1 MTLGFMPDNT
11 SSTDR
16 ISISRKVKLGV
27 GFTLV
32 MLILIVLVS
41 FVSTRKFL
49 DISAAIAEGREILEH
64 TERVQR
70 LFMEME
76 SGVRGFLLSGND
88 EDLNAYDH
96 GLSFIIQELQTLRQL
111 TSEAP
116 EQQARISRLQGLVGR
131 AFAVLGRAI
140 ERRREGGLEAAAK
153 LFTDSEMSKEAT
165 EAFAAVRDEL
175 NEVDQAERVQL
186 SGLREDLS
194 RNRDVNSS
202 LIFGGAG
209 LTFIALI
216 VAALLV
222 LRDIAERRRAEE
234 ALAAERNLLRRI
246 MDTIPDL
253 IFVKDLQGRYT
264 RDNLAHRRHLG
275 IATEE
280 EVAGKSNAQIHGVE
294 LATRY
299 TLDDDA
305 VLRGER
311 TLIDAVEPGRTADG
325 RLVWLE
331 TTKVPLV
338 GPDGKSLGLVGVSSD
353 ITQRRADE
361 EKLKHFAAA
370 LQRSNE
376 ELQNFASVASH
387 DLQEPLRKI
396 QSFGNLL
403 SARHAAQLGEQG
415 TDYLKRMMDA
425 AERMQTLIQDLLKLS
440 RVTTRAQP
448 FQQCNLG
455 EILRGVLSDLEVKIT
470 STGARVSTAGL
481 GTIEA
486 DPTQMR
492 QLFQNLVA
500 NALKFQ
506 TAGVRPEVLVTARIF
521 ENLHG
526 ELPQIPHG
534 AKLCEV
540 QVKDNGIGFDPQFGE
555 QIFSPF
561 KRLHTRQEY
570 EGSGIGLT
578 VCRKITDRHH
588 GRIVAQSTS
597 GQGATFIVTLPVNQP
612 ETHERRSE
620 AHYHPD
626 GR

>member
-1 MTLGFMPDNT
+1 MPDSL
-11 SSTDR
+11 SSTDKL
-16 ISISRKVKLGV
+16 SISRKVTMGV

-41 FVSTRKFL
+41 FISTRRFL
-49 DISAAIAEGREILEH
+49 ETSEAIASSREILEH
-64 TERVQR
+64 SERVQR
-70 LFMEME
+70 YFLEME

-88 EDLNAYDH
+88 ADLNPYDH
-96 GLSFIIQELQTLRQL
+96 GLSFIIQELQTLKRL
-111 TSEAP
+111 TEENA
-116 EQQARISRLQGLVGR
+116 EQQTRIARLQSMVGR
-131 AFAVLGRAI
+131 AFAVHGRSI

-153 LFTDSEMSKEAT
+153 LFVSPEASREAE
-165 EAFAAVRDEL
+165 EAFTAVRDEL
-175 NEVDQAERVQL
+175 NEFDQTERVRL
-186 SGLREDLS
+186 TGLREDVA
-194 RNRDVNSS
+194 RNRDVNGS

-222 LRDIAERRRAEE
+222 LRDIAERRNAEE
-234 ALAAERNLLRRI
+234 ALASERNLLRRI

-264 RDNLAHRRHLG
+264 RSNLAHRRHVGLSSD
-275 IATEE
+275 E
-280 EVAGKSNAQIHGVE
+280 EVTGKSNPDLHAPD

-299 TLDDDA
+299 SLDDDA
-305 VLRGER
+305 VLRGEK
-311 TLIDAVEPGRTADG
+311 TLLDVVEPGRTADG
-325 RLVWLE
+325 RPVWLE
-331 TTKVPLV
+331 TTKVPLT
-338 GPDGKSLGLVGVSSD
+338 GADGRTAGLVGVSSD

-370 LQRSNE
+370 LQKSNE
-376 ELQNFASVASH
+376 ELQSFASVASH

-403 SARHAAQLGEQG
+403 HARHAAQLGEQG
-415 TDYLKRMMDA
+415 ADYLRRMMDA

-448 FQQCNLG
+448 FERCDLT

-470 STGARVSTAGL
+470 STGARVATAGL
-481 GTIEA
+481 GVIEA

-506 TAGVRPEVLVTARIF
+506 RPGVRPEVLISARTF
-521 ENLHG
+521 ENLHN
-526 ELPQIPHG
+526 ELPQVPPSTI
-534 AKLCEV
+534 LCEIRV
-540 QVKDNGIGFDPQFGE
+540 QDNGIGFDPQFTE

-561 KRLHTRQEY
+561 KRLHSRAEY

-588 GRIVAQSTS
+588 GHIVAQSVPGS
-597 GQGATFIVTLPVNQP
+597 GATFIVLLPVNQP
-612 ETHERRSE
+612 ETHER
-620 AHYHPD
+620 
-626 GR
+626 